1 MKMEIKNISDY
12 ELIYMARQNDAQ
24 AFQILYSRY
33 EKLIWNMTH
42 NLRMNN
48 TYISFEQSDIYCEV
62 MNIFAESIQT
72 YRIDMKATFGTYAY
86 MCIQGNLAKYL
97 RMMRKRMNEMQVV
110 VEDNSQFYTDWTQ
123 NIEDYSYDPAKKLSY
138 KWLKEIIALDLE
150 KIELNEQ
157 IILQLYLDGHAISEI
172 KRETNYSIYSIKK
185 TIAKF
190 RNRISKVVENVDYN

>member
-24 AFQILYSRY
+24 AFQILYNRY

-123 NIEDYSYDPAKKLSY
+123 NIEDYYDY
-138 KWLKEIIALDLE
+138 
-150 KIELNEQ
+150 
-157 IILQLYLDGHAISEI
+157 ISQ
-172 KRETNYSIYSIKK
+172 
-185 TIAKF
+185 
-190 RNRISKVVENVDYN
+190 